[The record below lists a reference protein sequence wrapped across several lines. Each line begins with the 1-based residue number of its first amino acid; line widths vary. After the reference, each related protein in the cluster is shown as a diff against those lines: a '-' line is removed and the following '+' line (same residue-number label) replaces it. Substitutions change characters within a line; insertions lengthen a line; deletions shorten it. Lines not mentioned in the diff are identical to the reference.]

1 MFRQFLYSSTI
12 ELSEHRGVGTKPVL
26 ERNGFVG
33 IYGCRNL
40 RVSKYRAITISM
52 ILPLP
57 SYEKEKLAAGQDMFF
72 CCGSLAA
79 AGKSSLVELTA
90 KISDLSK

>member
-1 MFRQFLYSSTI
+1 M
-12 ELSEHRGVGTKPVL
+12 SE
-26 ERNGFVG
+26 
-33 IYGCRNL
+33 
-40 RVSKYRAITISM
+40 YRAVTISM

-79 AGKSSLVELTA
+79 AGKSSLVEFNGENQRPVQMKRSRKFRSVQLENQFIVVVKEA
-90 KISDLSK
+90 RFL